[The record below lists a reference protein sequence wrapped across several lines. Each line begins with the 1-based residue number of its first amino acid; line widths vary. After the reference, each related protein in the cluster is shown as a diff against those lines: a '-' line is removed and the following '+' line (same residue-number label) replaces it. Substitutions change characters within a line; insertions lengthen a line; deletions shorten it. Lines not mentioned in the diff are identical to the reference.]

1 MKRIILKY
9 TLLLCLAMVL
19 LPQANANVSSN
30 FASDSTIISNAK
42 KSRDVKK
49 RYVAGNYGFNSV
61 DYVMQSRFRHSDKL
75 QYSNKGL
82 LSHMFIGASFGYE
95 YIADRKDFE
104 YNPDV
109 AWGLTIGKELSKLN
123 AVSLMFKYG
132 SNTDKRTEA
141 IFKRMSLQLNH
152 HFNFTRYYLGYN
164 PFRNL
169 EFISTVG
176 LGVQSGSIWDE
187 DYTSPFL
194 YFGLQTALRLG
205 NNIDFVV
212 EPHVAIG
219 GEGYNGAPKGY
230 YYSKYNVSYGAT
242 ATLKYTMEN
251 ELTGS
256 AYVENMLFPR
266 EYFYFDM
273 GVQSMNSN
281 LTIFKTIA
289 PSFTLGYGRWMARRF
304 ALQAGLGWSA
314 GGWARF
320 RHNGYDLDSKQQFL
334 FGRVEGVVNLFS
346 TFKNIK
352 ESNNGF
358 SVNLSAGYEFGH
370 MWKYYTSVENQQSDN
385 YGGFT
390 GALRFRYHVG
400 EGKALYLEPRVTY
413 ANYGNNYGAPYKE
426 TKKAALDTRYNLSL
440 GMEYGSPYLNGV
452 GREELEDEF
461 SPSFSALA
469 YGGPSYV
476 MNRGTYN
483 GYAHSASWG
492 YSFGVGAEYQPFRL
506 FGARVLLDLS
516 SYGLIDSEFY
526 TRNGKQYRALSD
538 TRTNVTSGIF
548 DIKLDLTNLFYGYR
562 RDRRWNASLYAGPIL
577 SYTSSIDGSVAA
589 RADSYA
595 ETNLGGHLGFNTR
608 YTFGNGFGVF
618 GEADF
623 RVYKNEFLPGFD
635 NLDYNPVRILGAR
648 LGAHYTFDASKSFAD
663 AYSEILFPRD
673 YFFFGAG
680 VQSLNSEL
688 TIFKTIGP
696 IFSLGYGHWF
706 NRYFGYQLSGGW
718 STGGWQRFRHNGYDL
733 DSKQQ
738 FLFGRGELMINTFNN
753 VNESGRGFSLAAL
766 GGLEVGKLWRYRTTL
781 ENQTEAAYVGFTGGV
796 RAKYHVGEGK
806 AFYFEPRVT
815 FAHYDDD
822 KIYMD
827 KSANSLS
834 TRYNLSLGMEYGSP
848 YLNGVGREELE
859 DEFSPS
865 FSALAYGGPS
875 YVMNRGT
882 YNGYAHSASWGYS
895 FGVGAEYQPFR
906 LFGARVLLDLSSYG
920 LIDSEFYTRNGK
932 QYRTLSDTRTNV
944 TSGIFDIKL
953 DLTNLFYGYRRDR
966 RWNASLYAGPILS
979 YTSSIDGSVA
989 ARADSYAETNL
1000 GGHLGFNT
1008 RYTFGNGFGVF
1019 GEADFRVYKNEFL
1032 PGFDNLDY
1040 NPVRILGARLG
1051 VTYNIK

>member
-1 MKRIILKY
+1 M
-9 TLLLCLAMVL
+9 
-19 LPQANANVSSN
+19 
-30 FASDSTIISNAK
+30 
-42 KSRDVKK
+42 
-49 RYVAGNYGFNSV
+49 
-61 DYVMQSRFRHSDKL
+61 
-75 QYSNKGL
+75 
-82 LSHMFIGASFGYE
+82 
-95 YIADRKDFE
+95 
-104 YNPDV
+104 
-109 AWGLTIGKELSKLN
+109 
-123 AVSLMFKYG
+123 
-132 SNTDKRTEA
+132 
-141 IFKRMSLQLNH
+141 
-152 HFNFTRYYLGYN
+152 
-164 PFRNL
+164 
-169 EFISTVG
+169 
-176 LGVQSGSIWDE
+176 
-187 DYTSPFL
+187 
-194 YFGLQTALRLG
+194 
-205 NNIDFVV
+205 
-212 EPHVAIG
+212 
-219 GEGYNGAPKGY
+219 
-230 YYSKYNVSYGAT
+230 
-242 ATLKYTMEN
+242 
-251 ELTGS
+251 
-256 AYVENMLFPR
+256 
-266 EYFYFDM
+266 
-273 GVQSMNSN
+273 
-281 LTIFKTIA
+281 
-289 PSFTLGYGRWMARRF
+289 
-304 ALQAGLGWSA
+304 
-314 GGWARF
+314 
-320 RHNGYDLDSKQQFL
+320 
-334 FGRVEGVVNLFS
+334 
-346 TFKNIK
+346 
-352 ESNNGF
+352 
-358 SVNLSAGYEFGH
+358 
-370 MWKYYTSVENQQSDN
+370 
-385 YGGFT
+385 
-390 GALRFRYHVG
+390 
-400 EGKALYLEPRVTY
+400 
-413 ANYGNNYGAPYKE
+413 
-426 TKKAALDTRYNLSL
+426 
-440 GMEYGSPYLNGV
+440 
-452 GREELEDEF
+452 
-461 SPSFSALA
+461 
-469 YGGPSYV
+469 
-476 MNRGTYN
+476 
-483 GYAHSASWG
+483 
-492 YSFGVGAEYQPFRL
+492 
-506 FGARVLLDLS
+506 
-516 SYGLIDSEFY
+516 
-526 TRNGKQYRALSD
+526 
-538 TRTNVTSGIF
+538 
-548 DIKLDLTNLFYGYR
+548 
-562 RDRRWNASLYAGPIL
+562 
-577 SYTSSIDGSVAA
+577 
-589 RADSYA
+589 
-595 ETNLGGHLGFNTR
+595 
-608 YTFGNGFGVF
+608 
-618 GEADF
+618 
-623 RVYKNEFLPGFD
+623 
-635 NLDYNPVRILGAR
+635 DYNPVRILGAR

-696 IFSLGYGHWF
+696 SFSLGYGHWF

-806 AFYFEPRVT
+806 ALYFEPRVT

-859 DEFSPS
+859 DEFTPS

-895 FGVGAEYQPFR
+895 FGIGAEYQPFR

-979 YTSSIDGSVA
+979 YTSSIDGTVA

-1040 NPVRILGARLG
+1040 NPVRTFGARLG